1 MSQNES
7 DIVRAVEEDD
17 EVRPLVLHFSL
28 PGFQENILE
37 KVRLVYGPCLDLYLP
52 PFYKAIKGKTIFSYC
67 FIKHHVGLFITPF
80 PRRPYPKLQSFTVV
94 VPY

>member
-17 EVRPLVLHFSL
+17 EVRPLVLHFRGETSL
-28 PGFQENILE
+28 PGFQENRLE
-37 KVRLVYGPCLDLYLP
+37 KVILVYGPCLDLYLP

-67 FIKHHVGLFITPF
+67 FIKHHVGLFITPA
-80 PRRPYPKLQSFTVV
+80 PRRP
-94 VPY
+94 